1 MKRYLPERYDM
12 NRSLFDA
19 FDSLFKPVFFDE
31 TKEMRT
37 DIRETDT
44 GYLLDIEMPGFKKS
58 EIKVSLE
65 DGYLSVSGSRN
76 FESTDKEKKDIFLR
90 KERSES
96 FQRSYYVGTEIPEES
111 VKAKYEDGILRLT
124 LPKAQPKKQ
133 HTHSINIE

>member
-1 MKRYLPERYDM
+1 MRRYLPERYDM

-44 GYLLDIEMPGFKKS
+44 GYMLDIEMPGFKKS

-65 DGYLSVSGSRN
+65 DGYLSVSGSRT
-76 FESTDKEKKDIFLR
+76 FESENKDVFLR

-96 FQRSYYVGTEIPEES
+96 FQRSYYVGKEIPEES
-111 VKAKYEDGILRLT
+111 VKAKYEDGVLRLT
-124 LPKAQPKKQ
+124 LPKAQPQKQ